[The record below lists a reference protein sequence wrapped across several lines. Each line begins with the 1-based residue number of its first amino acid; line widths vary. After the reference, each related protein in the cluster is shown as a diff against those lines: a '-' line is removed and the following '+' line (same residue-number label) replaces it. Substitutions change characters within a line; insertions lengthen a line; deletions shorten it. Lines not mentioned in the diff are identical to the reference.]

1 VLRAVQASWTS
12 QCTKTGPP
20 TMGRHAGRSRETSC
34 PRIDH
39 SDKSLI
45 MACRAC
51 RATAAHVRIFR
62 YRLRSGASQTA
73 LGPLWHQ
80 ARMHWFIPV
89 MPGKS
94 GVLRIWVWGGKSW
107 VRMTAQTSR
116 VAGSVALTKPC
127 RNEEDLG
134 RLLRGPRAHPW
145 LPCGEGTRS
154 HKPAA
159 LKFDILAVG
168 RQLGKCRCRPQ
179 KT

>member
-1 VLRAVQASWTS
+1 MCCAQCRRAGPASAQRPAHLRWEGTPVGAD
-12 QCTKTGPP
+12 
-20 TMGRHAGRSRETSC
+20 ETSC

-45 MACRAC
+45 MAC

-116 VAGSVALTKPC
+116 VAGSVALRS
-127 RNEEDLG
+127 RNH
-134 RLLRGPRAHPW
+134 A
-145 LPCGEGTRS
+145 GTRRIS
-154 HKPAA
+154 VVFCADPE
-159 LKFDILAVG
+159 LIRGSRVVRG
-168 RQLGKCRCRPQ
+168 RAPTSLQLLNSIS
-179 KT
+179 